1 MSIFPLRNTHY
12 KSDMHFQKFSQ
23 WLQNHTNHPCILLGD
38 FNMSTSDL
46 QDKLSNSNLDNW
58 FILPINGSPISWTR
72 GSYSSDI
79 DHALVNSSML
89 DKISSAYF
97 VSLKILT
104 KIVTDRISKYA
115 FRNNFIRP
123 EQFGFRNHEKC
134 ISLYISIREICQRR
148 KFKGKFTYVAF
159 LNLKKRPT
167 TLFPFST
174 FLQKSFTLVSVIN
187 VLIPFQISILLLKL
201 ELVTLACYQMN
212 FLFIVVLDKVARYHL
227 FCLIYSLMIF

>member
-1 MSIFPLRNTHY
+1 
-12 KSDMHFQKFSQ
+12 
-23 WLQNHTNHPCILLGD
+23 
-38 FNMSTSDL
+38 MSTSDL

-123 EQFGFRNHEKC
+123 NSLVFAIMKNVSVSTFQLEKFVK
-134 ISLYISIREICQRR
+134 EE
-148 KFKGKFTYVAF
+148 
-159 LNLKKRPT
+159 NLKAN
-167 TLFPFST
+167 SH
-174 FLQKSFTLVSVIN
+174 
-187 VLIPFQISILLLKL
+187 
-201 ELVTLACYQMN
+201 M
-212 FLFIVVLDKVARYHL
+212 
-227 FCLIYSLMIF
+227 